1 MITNIYANL
10 SCYFNGLKS
19 LKVHVH
25 TTLQYNYLEI
35 SLGPT
40 QSSFNLDLSI

>member
-1 MITNIYANL
+1 MITNVYANL

-25 TTLQYNYLEI
+25 TTLQYNLEI
-35 SLGPT
+35 SVGPT